1 MKLEE
6 FDFRVW
12 VGGFAIANGEVWNG
26 GYIDDS
32 YMKKNQFN
40 KVMAMGLVKFYD
52 KNKEKLD
59 DIEFF
64 TFYNNVGFNHGV
76 SNDIEIELWSGFC
89 DKFGKKIYDGDI
101 VCFKNRG
108 KYNDDRD
115 EVLAKHIKEK
125 CLKKTF
131 LTQIFFKN
139 EGGGYCIKRQTK
151 RGHTKYFSLFDM
163 SFYLNFTLEVVG
175 NIHENADLLE
185 YLSDEE
191 EQE

>member
-1 MKLEE
+1 MQLKD
-6 FDFRVW
+6 FDFRIWDTENRKYVNENYAKNYHCVGIAKW
-12 VGGFAIANGEVWNG
+12 FENFLGETQDFNKNEFFGFQFFNRDKGDCGGFNTTENA
-26 GYIDDS
+26 
-32 YMKKNQFN
+32 
-40 KVMAMGLVKFYD
+40 
-52 KNKEKLD
+52 
-59 DIEFF
+59 
-64 TFYNNVGFNHGV
+64 
-76 SNDIEIELWSGFC
+76 EIELWTGIR
-89 DKFGKKIYDGDI
+89 DKNGKKIYEGDI

-163 SFYLNFTLEVVG
+163 SFYLNFRLEVVG
-175 NIHENADLLE
+175 NIHENADLLKKDKE
-185 YLSDEE
+185 CN
-191 EQE
+191 